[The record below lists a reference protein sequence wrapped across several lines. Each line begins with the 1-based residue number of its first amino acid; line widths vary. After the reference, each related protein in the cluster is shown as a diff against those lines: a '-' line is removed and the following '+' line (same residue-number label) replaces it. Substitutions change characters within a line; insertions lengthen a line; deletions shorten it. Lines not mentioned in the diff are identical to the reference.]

1 MKTKYCI
8 ILFSVIL
15 VLLTKTSFASDIDLT
30 FYIIGDTTYIFSYDD
45 SGNRTKREIVLTK
58 SGTILQGTSSE
69 NEDLI
74 LDKIADHEIRIF
86 PNPTKGVLK
95 VEIPELPEDKSNLYV
110 YNLQGSMLINKTV
123 TKHIH
128 NIDLH
133 KYPSGM
139 YILKIVL
146 GTEVSEWKIL
156 KD

>member
-1 MKTKYCI
+1 MKTKYYL

-15 VLLTKTSFASDIDLT
+15 VLQRNTSLASDINVIS
-30 FYIIGDTTYIFSYDD
+30 YIPGDTTYVFSYDD
-45 SGNRTKREIVLTK
+45 SGNRTKREIVLSK
-58 SGTILQGTSSE
+58 SGTIPQGISSE
-69 NEDLI
+69 NEDPI
-74 LDKIADHEIRIF
+74 LDKITSHEIRIF

-110 YNLQGSMLINKTV
+110 YNLQGRMLINKTV